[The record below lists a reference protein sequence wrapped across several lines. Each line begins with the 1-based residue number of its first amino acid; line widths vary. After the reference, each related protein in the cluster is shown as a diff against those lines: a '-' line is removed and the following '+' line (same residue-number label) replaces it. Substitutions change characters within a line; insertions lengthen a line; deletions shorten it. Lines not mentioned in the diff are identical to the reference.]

1 MPPMLSVVPGGSHSS
16 NIGAEQ
22 HLSALKDSFKQ
33 AANSLTQ
40 LYKQSSHSY
49 NVAYQQGKLDAYEE
63 IFAWL
68 MTQNNDLVTGFG

>member
-1 MPPMLSVVPGGSHSS
+1 M
-16 NIGAEQ
+16 

-49 NVAYQQGKLDAYEE
+49 NVAYQQGKLDAYEDVL
-63 IFAWL
+63 AWL
-68 MTQNNDLVTGFG
+68 LTADSGDSGYKNVPVNKFKEFISARIALQ